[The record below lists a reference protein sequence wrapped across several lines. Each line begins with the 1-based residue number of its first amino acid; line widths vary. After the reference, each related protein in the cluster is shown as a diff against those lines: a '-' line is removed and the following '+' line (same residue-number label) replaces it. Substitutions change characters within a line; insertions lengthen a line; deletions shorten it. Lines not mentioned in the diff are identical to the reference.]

1 MNKSSKRH
9 IETAQLKASAYNDA
23 VRDIL
28 HSDGVFHLVGDER
41 RPDAVW
47 QWDGVHWRKLPID
60 DLVDEQPGQAPL
72 EREEGAAEMVAA
84 G

>member
-1 MNKSSKRH
+1 MKKTKRH
-9 IETAQLKASAYNDA
+9 IETKQRQAAAYNDA

-47 QWDGVHWRKLPID
+47 QWDGVHWRKLPIED
-60 DLVDEQPGQAPL
+60 AHEEAPAQI
-72 EREEGAAEMVAA
+72 EHEDGDTMVAA

>member
-1 MNKSSKRH
+1 MKTTKRH
-9 IETAQLKASAYNDA
+9 IETKKRQAAAYNDA

-28 HSDGVFHLVGDER
+28 HTDGVFHLIGDER

-47 QWDGVHWRKLPID
+47 QWDGITWKKLPIEEAHD
-60 DLVDEQPGQAPL
+60 DLPPPIEHEDGGDPMA
-72 EREEGAAEMVAA
+72 AA

>member
-1 MNKSSKRH
+1 MKTSKRH
-9 IETAQLKASAYNDA
+9 IETQKRQAAAYNDA

-28 HSDGVFHLVGDER
+28 HSDGVFHLVGNER

-47 QWDGVHWRKLPID
+47 QWDGVHWKKLPIE
-60 DLVDEQPGQAPL
+60 DLHEELPPRI
-72 EREEGAAEMVAA
+72 EREEGDPMAAL

>member
-1 MNKSSKRH
+1 MKKTTKRH
-9 IETAQLKASAYNDA
+9 CETKQRQAAAYNDA

-28 HSDGVFHLVGDER
+28 HADGVFHLVGDER

-47 QWDGVHWRKLPID
+47 QWDGVHWKKLPI
-60 DLVDEQPGQAPL
+60 VDGYEEAPAQI
-72 EREEGAAEMVAA
+72 EREDGDTMVAA